1 MNFAKIKDTPE
12 FVRDMKTNAVVRL
25 DTRELDEFNQRRRK
39 ILEEKKEKEETKL
52 RLAKIEDDMQEIKN
66 LLKEITQIRS

>member
-52 RLAKIEDDMQEIKN
+52 RLAKIEDDMQEIKS